1 MGLAEILNKI
11 ERETRQEV
19 EKIEAETAIEVNKI
33 IEEAQKK
40 AEEQKKKILES
51 KLAEIDR
58 EAKKI
63 ITFAELECRKE
74 ILKNK
79 VEELEKTFQLA
90 YERLINLNLDE
101 YRSFLKRLL
110 IKFIETGYEEVI
122 FSEKDRVRL
131 GDDLLFEVNSL
142 LKERG
147 NLRLSI
153 RNVNKNFSG
162 GFILYQKTNFY
173 PAILKDARPDP
184 YHVVIADFDR
194 NNKNDF
200 IYVSFNQTL
209 IPNSTFVPHLRSGED
224 FIMENYVRLDIYGA
238 YKPTLVDC
246 ADLNNDGYQEIAVA
260 DTSSSILVLF
270 NGNESVGVPKWDHM
284 QTIGTES
291 INKPVKIQFVQLDA
305 DAPKEL
311 AVLSQGSGK
320 ITIFDYD
327 TKTQKFVE
335 YVIKDSLQ
343 DPTSF
348 AMADLNGD
356 GVPDLV
362 ISTISGRV
370 EVYVT
375 RIGPSFGLM
384 PDRSFPVNNQ
394 PLRLVAQDIDA
405 DGLADLVVSANA
417 SALNGSVTIYFGKQE
432 KILSNADD
440 HLFFD
445 QEILPTKMVFGDFD
459 GDGEVEVGTLS
470 SDNRILF
477 RKIGSGII
485 GSIDVGPTPAY
496 FGSADFNGDHC
507 DDLVISDQEA

>member
-11 ERETRQEV
+11 ERETRQEI

-162 GFILYQKTNFY
+162 GFILYQKT
-173 PAILKDARPDP
+173 K
-184 YHVVIADFDR
+184 
-194 NNKNDF
+194 
-200 IYVSFNQTL
+200 Q
-209 IPNSTFVPHLRSGED
+209 
-224 FIMENYVRLDIYGA
+224 
-238 YKPTLVDC
+238 VDC
-246 ADLNNDGYQEIAVA
+246 TFETIFKYVKEELEGNII
-260 DTSSSILVLF
+260 SILF
-270 NGNESVGVPKWDHM
+270 
-284 QTIGTES
+284 
-291 INKPVKIQFVQLDA
+291 
-305 DAPKEL
+305 
-311 AVLSQGSGK
+311 
-320 ITIFDYD
+320 
-327 TKTQKFVE
+327 
-335 YVIKDSLQ
+335 
-343 DPTSF
+343 
-348 AMADLNGD
+348 
-356 GVPDLV
+356 
-362 ISTISGRV
+362 
-370 EVYVT
+370 
-375 RIGPSFGLM
+375 
-384 PDRSFPVNNQ
+384 
-394 PLRLVAQDIDA
+394 
-405 DGLADLVVSANA
+405 SA
-417 SALNGSVTIYFGKQE
+417 Y
-432 KILSNADD
+432 
-440 HLFFD
+440 
-445 QEILPTKMVFGDFD
+445 
-459 GDGEVEVGTLS
+459 
-470 SDNRILF
+470 
-477 RKIGSGII
+477 
-485 GSIDVGPTPAY
+485 
-496 FGSADFNGDHC
+496 
-507 DDLVISDQEA
+507 